1 MKESQEAQHRIEFL
15 DSDPLRARREARELT
30 AALSAAE
37 VGATLRLPGTQP
49 AAATDKGSDVAE
61 LVGVLISGGAL
72 VASVVQ
78 TWLTRVP
85 NRTISVT
92 RRSDG
97 ATLTVSGRQARE
109 DAALLERFL
118 SEESADP
125 EERDSSTGS
134 EG

>member
-1 MKESQEAQHRIEFL
+1 MEELQVAEHRIEFL

-30 AALSAAE
+30 AALSAHEIEAP
-37 VGATLRLPGTQP
+37 LLLPGAQP
-49 AAATDKGSDVAE
+49 SAGTDKGAEVAE
-61 LVGVLISGGAL
+61 LVGVLISGGSL
-72 VASVVQ
+72 VVSIVQ
-78 TWLTRVP
+78 TWLARVP

-118 SEESADP
+118 SEGSAGP
-125 EERDSSTGS
+125 EERDGSAES

>member
-1 MKESQEAQHRIEFL
+1 MAELQEAQHRIEFL

-30 AALSAAE
+30 AALSAGE
-37 VGATLRLPGTQP
+37 IKATLLLPGAQL

-61 LVGVLISGGAL
+61 LVGVLISGGSL
-72 VASVVQ
+72 VVSVVQ
-78 TWLTRVP
+78 TWLARVP

-109 DAALLERFL
+109 DTALLERFL
-118 SEESADP
+118 SEGSAGQEDQ
-125 EERDSSTGS
+125 DSSAES

>member
-1 MKESQEAQHRIEFL
+1 MEELQVAQHRIEFL

-30 AALSAAE
+30 TALSASKIE
-37 VGATLRLPGTQP
+37 ATLLLPGTQP
-49 AAATDKGSDVAE
+49 AAGTDKGADVAE
-61 LVGVLISGGAL
+61 LVGVLISGGSL
-72 VASVVQ
+72 VVSIVQ
-78 TWLTRVP
+78 TWLARVP

-97 ATLTVSGRQARE
+97 ATLTVSGRRVRE

-118 SEESADP
+118 SEDSAGP
-125 EERDSSTGS
+125 EEQDSSAGS

>member
-1 MKESQEAQHRIEFL
+1 MEEHQEAQHRIEFL

-30 AALSAAE
+30 TALSARE
-37 VGATLRLPGTQP
+37 IEATLLLPRTLT

-61 LVGVLISGGAL
+61 LVGVLISGGSL
-72 VASVVQ
+72 VVSIVQ

-85 NRTISVT
+85 NRTISIT

-97 ATLTVSGRQARE
+97 ATLTVSGKQARE
-109 DAALLERFL
+109 DALLLERFL
-118 SEESADP
+118 SEGPEGP
-125 EERDSSTGS
+125 EERDGSAES